1 MSPEESPQP
10 RVKGRSHSLESRQK
24 ISAANRGKVPWNKG
38 RPQTEE
44 TKAKIRQGVL
54 RRLEEKERLNPKPP
68 PDPNAP
74 KKQRTRKRGDPLPY
88 EIRARISET
97 MKKKWANATYVEER
111 KRAREVLY
119 EAAVKNATLADGS
132 VDYSK
137 VNVIGMAGR
146 KHSKETR
153 DKISQTLKARWET
166 EDGFRDR
173 MVTMMRMA
181 RGNEEGAVPEETRKK
196 ISEKLKKRWR
206 EEEGF
211 REKMMVGIK
220 ARAGASSPRAEEHRK
235 KISDAI
241 RAKWA
246 EDGYRKRATDGMKRS
261 LAERAAKGEVKEL
274 GKKRNSKVK
283 SAKKKKEEKEE
294 KVLLVKKKEVQLV
307 KKKEVQL
314 VKKEEVQLVKKEE
327 VQLVNKEEEV
337 EPPMKKVKQK
347 LTSPTKEQE
356 EEDDEIEMDLEFELD
371 MEPAELDLKDLQ
383 PHSMSPQSS
392 PNPDL
397 SNMSALKRERYSEL
411 SRDVWN
417 LLYGDDDEFVDDDD
431 ADGSQ
436 KATTTVTRSY

>member
-1 MSPEESPQP
+1 
-10 RVKGRSHSLESRQK
+10 
-24 ISAANRGKVPWNKG
+24 
-38 RPQTEE
+38 
-44 TKAKIRQGVL
+44 
-54 RRLEEKERLNPKPP
+54 
-68 PDPNAP
+68 
-74 KKQRTRKRGDPLPY
+74 
-88 EIRARISET
+88 
-97 MKKKWANATYVEER
+97 
-111 KRAREVLY
+111 
-119 EAAVKNATLADGS
+119 
-132 VDYSK
+132 
-137 VNVIGMAGR
+137 
-146 KHSKETR
+146 
-153 DKISQTLKARWET
+153 
-166 EDGFRDR
+166 
-173 MVTMMRMA
+173 
-181 RGNEEGAVPEETRKK
+181 
-196 ISEKLKKRWR
+196 
-206 EEEGF
+206 
-211 REKMMVGIK
+211 MVGIK

-274 GKKRNSKVK
+274 GKKGNSKVK

-314 VKKEEVQLVKKEE
+314 VKKEEVQLV
-327 VQLVNKEEEV
+327 NKEEEV

-347 LTSPTKEQE
+347 PTSPTKEQE

-383 PHSMSPQSS
+383 PHPMSPQSS